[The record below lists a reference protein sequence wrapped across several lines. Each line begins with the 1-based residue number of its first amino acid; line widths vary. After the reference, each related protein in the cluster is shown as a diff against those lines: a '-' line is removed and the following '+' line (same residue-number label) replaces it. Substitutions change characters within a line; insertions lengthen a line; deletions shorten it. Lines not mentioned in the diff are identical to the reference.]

1 MKYRIKIYTTKTCG
15 STKYSPQ
22 RRKHWWNKWTFD
34 CKYDLYAE
42 WYSTMKEAIDKIDE
56 WKKEGTKITYESVK

>member
-1 MKYRIKIYTTKTCG
+1 MKYRIKIYTTSTDKT
-15 STKYSPQ
+15 TKYFPQ

-34 CKYDLYAE
+34 GEYYKYTK

-56 WKKEGTKITYESVK
+56 WKKEGTKITYEQVK